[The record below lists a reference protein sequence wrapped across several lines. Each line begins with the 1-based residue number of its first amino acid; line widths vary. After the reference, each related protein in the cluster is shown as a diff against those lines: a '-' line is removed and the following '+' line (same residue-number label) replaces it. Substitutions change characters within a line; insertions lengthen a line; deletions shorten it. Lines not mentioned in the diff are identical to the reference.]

1 MLTITI
7 AAIAVGCGK
16 PFSEKTLAN
25 VEHTPAV
32 AGPPD
37 VRWYKKKPNA
47 LVFAIST
54 AEELAGLAQIVN
66 GTLEGKSARDNFFGK
81 TIRLTANIDLSVYE
95 DWVPIGSYGYDS
107 ISVFSGTF
115 DGGGHVISKVNFLHP
130 LFKAI
135 KENRPC
141 NNSCSYGY
149 NYLGLFG
156 YIRSGRIENLG
167 LDSVDIDNFGFGS
180 EYVGGIAGRISDGSI
195 IANSYSSGRIFAGGN
210 AIGGVTGY
218 LDKNSNLVNS
228 YFIGEIKGIRNIGG
242 VAGIIDSSSI
252 ANCYSNGVIDGSEN
266 VGGVVGL
273 VKNHSRVISC
283 YSTSSINGWDK
294 IGGVAGEVS
303 GKSKV
308 TDCVALN
315 PALTG
320 RGKSVRRMVGVLE
333 DAVLSNNSA
342 HTGMENNDGY
352 THWPKDKGAEAKNGA
367 DITAAELLADGTLGG
382 RFRGTWTTENGKLPG
397 LRGKT
402 AEFLPHLH
410 REEMLDTRWYT
421 AKPKATN
428 FTISTASDLAGL
440 AQIVNGTWGGE
451 PEIDNFR
458 DRTITLAGDIDLSR
472 YENWV
477 SIGTYYNR
485 FSGIFDGG
493 GHVISKLTIKGPNK
507 KNRDFQGLFG
517 YIRYGRVENLGIE
530 DVNIICYHNN
540 VGIVVGRIDGGSIA
554 NSYSTGI
561 VSCSRGYNQVGG
573 IAGFVS
579 ESSIAN
585 SYSTATVSGS
595 SYVGGIAGEV
605 YKGSVINSY
614 STGTVNGNRNIG
626 GIVGSIESGSVA
638 NCNALNP
645 DVNFYINKNDI
656 YYTVAGRVVGKNYH
670 GTLSNNAAYA
680 GMKDE
685 FGYSSWSNKGANNL
699 DGTDITAEEIQS
711 GASFD
716 GDQFTAENG
725 WTTKEGYLPGLHGKT
740 VEMPEHL
747 KK

>member
-25 VEHTPAV
+25 IEQTPV
-32 AGPPD
+32 VTVPPD
-37 VRWYKKKPNA
+37 VRWYKKSPDA

-66 GTLEGKSARDNFFGK
+66 GTLEGKSERDNFFGK

-95 DWVPIGSYGYDS
+95 NWIPIGNYGYDS

-115 DGGGHVISKVNFLHP
+115 DGGGHVISKVNFQDP

-135 KENRPC
+135 NENRPC
-141 NNSCSYGY
+141 NNSCSYEY

-156 YIRSGRIENLG
+156 YIRSGRVENLG
-167 LDSVDIDNFGFGS
+167 LDSVDIDNFGFDS

-195 IANSYSSGRIFAGGN
+195 IANSYSSGRIFSGGN
-210 AIGGVTGY
+210 AIGGVTGQ

-228 YFIGEIKGIRNIGG
+228 YFVGEIKGIRNIGG
-242 VAGIIDSSSI
+242 VAGISDSSSI
-252 ANCYSNGVIDGSEN
+252 ANCYSNGVINGSEN

-283 YSTSSINGWDK
+283 YSTSSVNGWK
-294 IGGVAGEVS
+294 VGGVAGMVS

-320 RGKSVRRMVGVLE
+320 GDKSASRVAGTLE
-333 DAVLSNNSA
+333 DAVLSNNAA
-342 HTGMENNDGY
+342 HAGMENNDGY
-352 THWPKDKGAEAKNGA
+352 AHWPKDKGAEAKNGA
-367 DITAAELLADGTLGG
+367 DITPAELLADGTLGG
-382 RFRGTWTTENGKLPG
+382 RFKDAWTTENGKLPG
-397 LRGKT
+397 LRGKA

-410 REEMLDTRWYT
+410 KEGIFDTRWYT

-428 FTISTASDLAGL
+428 FTISTASELAGL

-458 DRTITLAGDIDLSR
+458 DRTITLAGNIDLSR

-477 SIGTYYNR
+477 SIGTYYNS

-493 GHVISKLTIKGPNK
+493 GHVISKLTINK
-507 KNRDFQGLFG
+507 RYQGLFG
-517 YIRYGRVENLGIE
+517 YISRGEIKNLGLE
-530 DVNIICYHNN
+530 NVNIIGNYD
-540 VGIVVGRIDGGSIA
+540 VGAVVGVIEDGSIA

-561 VSCSRGYNQVGG
+561 VSCTDTRAGG
-573 IAGFVS
+573 IAGTVHK
-579 ESSIAN
+579 SSITS

-595 SYVGGIAGEV
+595 FYVGGIAGKV
-605 YKGSVINSY
+605 YRGSVINSY
-614 STGTVNGNRNIG
+614 STGTVNGKRNIG
-626 GIVGSIESGSVA
+626 GIVGGIEYGSVA

-645 DVNFYINKNDI
+645 DVNSDINKNEV
-656 YYTVAGRVVGKNYH
+656 VAGRVVGKEYS

-680 GMKDE
+680 GMEDE
-685 FGYSSWSNKGANNL
+685 FGYTSWLNKGTNDL
-699 DGTDITAEEIQS
+699 DGADITAKEIQS
-711 GASFD
+711 GASF
-716 GDQFTAENG
+716 GGGQFTAKNG
-725 WTTKEGYLPGLHGKT
+725 WTTKKGYLPGLHGKT